1 MPELFVAGRWQDA
14 ADGSTREIHCPADGS
29 LVATV
34 SEGGAEDAT
43 AAVVAARDA
52 FDNGPWPDTPAPA
65 RAALLLIIA
74 SSRCSFAAPV

>member
-43 AAVVAARDA
+43 AAVSLIDRFMAEIEMLEDVMRPKTLAGGAAHD
-52 FDNGPWPDTPAPA
+52 
-65 RAALLLIIA
+65 
-74 SSRCSFAAPV
+74 